1 MKKNKVRAPIPP
13 PPHSGGLRVS
23 GAQTGGGL
31 AVKDRTVAVAPLA
44 PVNHP
49 AAAVVQSHRQV
60 ELHIDLLVD
69 DSAVLV
75 LVCGRILPH
84 DLKE

>member
-1 MKKNKVRAPIPP
+1 MNETLHNNGMALIPP
-13 PPHSGGLRVS
+13 LGGLGVS

-31 AVKDRTVAVAPLA
+31 AVKDRTEAVAPLA